1 MRRLDAPGRI
11 TGLDAARAVAI
22 LGMIATHVF
31 PLLQAD
37 PSGALTPTWVGVS
50 LTGVSSALF
59 VVLAGVGLTL
69 LTKNATDIWA
79 SRVQLA
85 LRAIVLLVIGLLLGL
100 AGSSVAIILVHYGV
114 LFLLAMWFINLS
126 KRALTITAISWVILA
141 PLVHGVLTRFMQVQ
155 AGGATAYAE
164 NWRLWNSPTLFDV
177 LQQPGLTLWDIIFT
191 GYYPVIS
198 FLGYI
203 LIGMAIGRTNLTKL
217 STGLSLLACG
227 AGCYLAFRGVGRWL
241 LTEPSFAARISHTT
255 AVPVDQL
262 PAMAST
268 GAGINTDLVMGAPQW
283 FGLAI
288 PHSGAPLDIYST
300 TGAAIGIIGLFLVL
314 TRSGLLRK
322 VLFPLSATGMVA
334 LTAYVVHV
342 LITAAWPT
350 NWSQTMQA
358 DNPLWSDAWIM
369 LGVHWGI
376 VVVIGVVVYFAGVRG
391 PLEAMLR
398 KISNV
403 AKEKS

>member
-1 MRRLDAPGRI
+1 MSRLDVPGRI
-11 TGLDAARAVAI
+11 TGLDTARAVAI

-31 PLLQAD
+31 PLMQAD
-37 PSGALTPTWVGVS
+37 PSGALTPTWVGAS

-69 LTKNATDIWA
+69 LTKNAVDIWA
-79 SRVQLA
+79 SRVQLS

-100 AGSSVAIILVHYGV
+100 VGSSVAIILVHYGV

-126 KRALTITAISWVILA
+126 KRALAVTAISWVMLV
-141 PLVHGVLTRFMQVQ
+141 PFVHGVLTRFMQVQ

-177 LQQPGLTLWDIIFT
+177 VQEPGLTLWDIFFT

-203 LIGMAIGRTNLTKL
+203 LIGMAIGRMNLTKL
-217 STGLSLLACG
+217 STGMSLLFFG
-227 AGCYLAFRGVGRWL
+227 AIGYLVFRGIGHWL
-241 LTEPSFAARISHTT
+241 LTDPTFVARISHTT

-268 GAGINTDLVMGAPQW
+268 GAGINTDLLMGAPHW
-283 FGLAI
+283 FGLAV

-300 TGAAIGIIGLFLVL
+300 TGAAVGVIGLSLVL
-314 TRSGLLRK
+314 TRSGLLRT

-342 LITAAWPT
+342 LITVVWPT
-350 NWSQTMQA
+350 NWPQTMQA
-358 DNPLWSDAWIM
+358 DSPLWSDAWIM

-376 VVVIGVVVYFAGVRG
+376 VLMIGLIVYLAGIRG

-398 KISNV
+398 KVSNV
-403 AKEKS
+403 ASEKH